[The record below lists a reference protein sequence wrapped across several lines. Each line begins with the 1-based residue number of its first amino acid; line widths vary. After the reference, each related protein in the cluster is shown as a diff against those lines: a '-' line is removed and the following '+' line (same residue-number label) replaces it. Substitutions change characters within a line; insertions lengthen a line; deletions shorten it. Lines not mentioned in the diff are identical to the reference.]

1 MSGQRGRPFEP
12 GNKIGRGRPP
22 GSRNKK
28 PFALDRLLAEH
39 ADSIGRKCIV
49 MALQGD
55 PTGMR
60 LCMERLGAPQR
71 ETHVRLKMPTAET
84 AENVR
89 QALASTIAAV
99 TGGQLAPSQGE
110 LITRMLE
117 VQRSGI
123 ESADL
128 EARLEKLETWTKSN
142 GKKPS
147 PKS

>member
-1 MSGQRGRPFEP
+1 M
-12 GNKIGRGRPP
+12 GRGRPQ

-28 PFALDRLLAEH
+28 SLGVDRLLAEH
-39 ADSIGRKCIV
+39 SDSIGRKCIV

-60 LCMERLGAPQR
+60 LCMERLDAPLR
-71 ETHVRLKMPTAET
+71 ETHVRLKTPTAQTVED
-84 AENVR
+84 VK

-99 TGGQLAPSQGE
+99 ASGRITPSQGE

-117 VQRSGI
+117 AQRRGI

-128 EARLEKLETWTKSN
+128 EARLGKLERDQGVKR
-142 GKKPS
+142 
-147 PKS
+147 